1 MDIQRIKELREE
13 ICNLENTKTKLQ
25 VLQQM
30 REKDQPIK
38 IHISDFYNYR
48 VEGSAIDF
56 DAFLHDRLMSIQVR
70 LLEIAKE
77 E

>member
-30 REKDQPIK
+30 REKNIPIR
-38 IHISDFYNYR
+38 INISDFYYYHI
-48 VEGSAIDF
+48 EGSAIDF